1 MSEASKEVI
10 RQAVARLEAIGESI
24 KRQASESGEVV
35 RHAVEEVKALETL
48 MKVGASETFLGS
60 SLMMVGV
67 TQWPLSKSAM
77 DEKYASPRS
86 HDQRTAGR
94 RISRRSQ
101 GCEKFGRS
109 IQGDSASLQGGL
121 AAQKPNDANAQL
133 SDKVSYGR
141 DKWR

>member
-77 DEKYASPRS
+77 DEKYAPPLGLTINGQQVVEFHGDPKGVRS
-86 HDQRTAGR
+86 LEGR
-94 RISRRSQ
+94 YKAI
-101 GCEKFGRS
+101 
-109 IQGDSASLQGGL
+109 LL
-121 AAQKPNDANAQL
+121 L
-133 SDKVSYGR
+133 YKV
-141 DKWR
+141 D